1 MTGDIGRD
9 DRRLEPGRLSLD
21 SVRAFWAGTLEPTLP
36 HEAWQAV
43 AASAA
48 AVERILASHRTVYGV
63 NTGFGLLAQTRIS
76 DDNLAQLQRNLVAS
90 HAVGVGA
97 PLPGRVVR
105 LAMLLK
111 VISLARGLSGVRPVV
126 IERLL
131 ALIAAEALPVVP
143 AKGSVGASGDLAPL
157 AYIAAALTGEGEIAL
172 DGERMPA
179 GPALDRL
186 DLAPLTLAPKE
197 GLALLNGTQI
207 STALALD
214 ALFAAERVFEAAL
227 LAGAMSTDA
236 MKGSD
241 QPFDPRI
248 HAARGHP
255 GQIGVARRLAELIAG
270 SEIRASHADCD
281 KVQDPYSLR
290 CQPQVMGAVRD
301 VMDQAA
307 DTLLREADA
316 VTDNPLVFA
325 EDDTA
330 ISGGNFHAEPVAF
343 AADMLA
349 MAISEIASLSERRV
363 ALLVDPKMSELPAF
377 LVKSAGLNSGFM
389 IAQVT
394 AAALVAENRMLA
406 HPASVDSIPTSAGQ
420 EDHVSMA
427 THGARRLG
435 EILSNTSRVVAIEC
449 LAAAQGLDFHAP
461 MKTAPAL
468 AVLHRRIRGIAP
480 HLEADRRIDGDIETI
495 AGMIEAGGFA
505 AAGSG

>member
-1 MTGDIGRD
+1 MPKVDAQKEFV
-9 DRRLEPGRLSLD
+9 LEPGNVSLD
-21 SVRAFWAGTLEPTLP
+21 ILRAFWAGAAKPVLEPT
-36 HEAWQAV
+36 ARQAV
-43 AASAA
+43 EASAA
-48 AVERILASHRTVYGV
+48 AVRRILASQRTVYGV

-76 DDNLAQLQRNLVAS
+76 DDNLVRLQRNLLAS
-90 HAVGVGA
+90 HAVGVGPA
-97 PLPGRVVR
+97 LPNRVVR

-111 VISLARGLSGVRPVV
+111 VISLARGLSGVRSEVV
-126 IERLL
+126 DSLF
-131 ALIAAEALPVVP
+131 ALIAGDGIPVVP
-143 AKGSVGASGDLAPL
+143 AQGSVGASGDLAPL
-157 AYIAAALTGEGEIAL
+157 AYLAGALTGEGEIVF

-179 GPALDRL
+179 RQALSRL
-186 DLAPLTLAPKE
+186 GLAPLTLAPKE

-214 ALFAAERVFEAAL
+214 ALFAAERVFDAAL
-227 LAGAMSTDA
+227 VSGAMSTDA
-236 MKGSD
+236 LKGSD
-241 QPFDPRI
+241 KPFDPRI
-248 HAARGHP
+248 HEARGHP
-255 GQIGVARRLAELIAG
+255 GQIQVARRLSELIAG
-270 SEIRASHADCD
+270 SEIRASHVDCD

-307 DTLLREADA
+307 ETLLREANA
-316 VTDNPLVFA
+316 VTDNPLIFA

-349 MAISEIASLSERRV
+349 MAISEIASLSERRI

-377 LVKSAGLNSGFM
+377 LVRSAGLNSGFM

-427 THGARRLG
+427 THAARRLDD
-435 EILSNTSRVVAIEC
+435 ILTNTVHVVAIEC
-449 LAAAQGLDFHAP
+449 LSAAQGVDFHAP
-461 MKTAPAL
+461 MATAAPL
-468 AVLHRRIRGIAP
+468 AAVHRRIREVSA
-480 HLEADRRIDGDIETI
+480 HLETDRRIDGEIDTI
-495 AGMIEAGGFA
+495 ARMIESDGFA
-505 AAGSG
+505 DPCWH